1 MSNIILNSKTRLILL
16 VTIYLYLIGLA
27 VFYSFRGNG
36 DLAIF
41 LEAGS
46 RYLNGEDPYSGT
58 EMPFVHG
65 PASLP
70 VYAALSLLPGVLSS
84 LLWNLSLVLLT
95 FLLTLLVKKWYQI
108 DILTIVVLLTL
119 TTPYRTILGNG
130 QVGISVL
137 LTVLVLLNI
146 DRIEGRNSRRWI
158 WYIGTCLV
166 LTVKP
171 YLLIG
176 LIIKMILKRDFY
188 SLIKV
193 FLFFVITSLCIPF
206 QNPLFIEYINS
217 LLRRGQGSHMER
229 DNFSLAAAAGNLIN
243 LDKFGLLLGLAL
255 GLFLILTVVR
265 GERCFPDWLVFLL
278 PVVMSSYV
286 HSQDLIFISLSLIL
300 LPRLGGIIPILPKS
314 LKSNRQIL
322 LLVFIF
328 FCTSF
333 SSVGLLVQFFLF
345 IAVLKIEALKI
356 FLTPIFFVFVIS
368 LIANYFFRSGNLT
381 LAYHFYGIPYQVIIS
396 FLPLFLIYSFR
407 SENRRTRA
415 YVVDR

>member
-1 MSNIILNSKTRLILL
+1 MTSKTRLILL
-16 VTIYLYLIGLA
+16 VTIYLYLICLA
-27 VFYSFRGNG
+27 VFYSFRGN
-36 DLAIF
+36 DYLAIF

-46 RYLNGEDPYSGT
+46 RYLSGEDPYSGT

-70 VYAALSLLPGVLSS
+70 VYAAISLLPVVLSS

-146 DRIEGRNSRRWI
+146 DRIEGRNSRRLI

-193 FLFFVITSLCIPF
+193 FLFFAITSLCIPF
-206 QNPLFIEYINS
+206 QNSLFIEYINS

-229 DNFSLAAAAGNLIN
+229 DNFSLAAAAGNLFN

-255 GLFLILTVVR
+255 GFFLILTVVR
-265 GERCFPDWLVFLL
+265 GKHNFPDWLVFFL

-300 LPRLGGIIPILPKS
+300 LPRLEGLIPILPKS
-314 LKSNRQIL
+314 LNPNRKIL
-322 LLVFIF
+322 LLVFVF

-333 SSVGLLVQFFLF
+333 SSVGLLAQLFFF
-345 IAVLKIEALKI
+345 IAVLKVEAFRF
-356 FLTPIFFVFVIS
+356 FLTPISFVFIIS
-368 LIANYFFRSGNLT
+368 LIANYFLRSGDLT
-381 LAYHFYGIPYQVIIS
+381 LAYHFYGIPYQVVIS
-396 FLPLFLIYSFR
+396 VLPLFLIYRFR

-415 YVVDR
+415 YVVDK